1 MTIAIRKK
9 IRVKNDGRIEILSPE
24 LRSGAM
30 VEVIVLVEEDR
41 QALVQEAKEL
51 YTLTQ
56 SLPQIQKLSEKEIQD
71 EIDSHRSG
79 N

>member
-30 VEVIVLVEEDR
+30 GEVIVLVEEDR